1 MGKNSKKSL
10 AFLEEDTLYCH
21 EDIIIRRYLRL
32 LEHKYPAAAIA
43 KHIQLQKIPLAQ
55 KHTPYDTAH
64 AIIQEYNQA
73 NPRTNILIMLIAKIL
88 QASSLKTSDTII
100 DNALKEKTWHLSLDS
115 PTWSHIWINKSF
127 ALSEWLLSQ
136 RSAWA
141 SQLSIKSMRMHL
153 EYLIKKV
160 THRYILA
167 STTEEA
173 EKKLQPFLKKGLHT
187 LWAFIYPQ
195 AQTLADIEAY
205 LITCH
210 STLDHWATIDPQHR
224 SSYGLSI
231 KLSHLSPRFEPLHE
245 EHVLPT
251 IFSTLCSLVK
261 KARALDIPLM
271 IEAEELYRLPMTV
284 RIITMLLEDPLTDGY
299 TKLGC
304 TVQAYTKIAPS
315 LIEYYASI
323 ARSNKR
329 KLSIR
334 LVKGAYWHQEYTATT
349 SARSKVFSHQAFTN
363 ISYIQCIYTL
373 LEHADM
379 ITPIFATHDPRM
391 LIAIQ
396 KIINLNVR
404 YALQFYYGQGDM
416 LAHTSLLA
424 SGGSTACCI
433 YTPIARPQD
442 AADYIVERLC
452 DVTHAIAT
460 PSSNNILQDAEDAL
474 STLDDAHS
482 SKEILPSLDFSIDIP
497 AIYHALDYQK
507 NIWKNYTAGTTLIH
521 SRNTQQI
528 LSTTTSSLP
537 LAVLYKNALD
547 AYPAWSS
554 STIIDRKVYLQKV
567 LTSITKDFTLWVA
580 RWILE
585 AGMTWDNAGKEVQ
598 ETLSALRYIYNSPIP
613 RDQHTEKHITAHGV
627 WHIHCD
633 TSSFKEL
640 LEEMALCLLA
650 GNTLIITLS
659 PHLPLIARDIHT
671 LFLQSGMPSGALHIY
686 IGTEDPIA
694 CRTLLPHSAGYT
706 LISDNIPQSHDNLSC
721 WNKTPCKISRPLT
734 SIIISDPTCDRSS
747 LIDDILDRLLSG
759 TQALS
764 MPIVWYCHNTDY
776 DITMKNLSL
785 RLSLI
790 NIASSERPESDY
802 GPMPHESMATDYLAH
817 ITWCEKNATFITC
830 CPLKNTSSPLFVSP
844 TVYAL
849 KSINQLPTKSIGPVL
864 YVIRY
869 TNNDLESIIQA
880 LHLRRHESTLSI
892 YSTLQEFAEKL
903 QHLSSYTAINC
914 RVPRMTKQYTIHTT
928 MTSESLWQPYIMEQK
943 LYLPSM

>member
-21 EDIIIRRYLRL
+21 EDIVIRRYLRL

-73 NPRTNILIMLIAKIL
+73 NPRTNILIMLIAQIL
-88 QASSLKTSDTII
+88 RAPSLKTLDTII
-100 DNALKEKTWHLSLDS
+100 NNALKKKAWHLSLDS
-115 PTWSHIWINKSF
+115 PTWSHMWINKSF

-167 STTEEA
+167 PTTEEA
-173 EKKLQPFLKKGLHT
+173 EKKLQPLLKKGLHT

-195 AQTLADIEAY
+195 AQTLTDIEAY
-205 LITCH
+205 LTTCH
-210 STLDHWATIDPQHR
+210 STLDHWATIDPRHR
-224 SSYGLSI
+224 SCYSLSI

-245 EHVLPT
+245 EQVLPT
-251 IFSTLCSLVK
+251 IFSILCSLIK

-284 RIITMLLEDPLTDGY
+284 RIITMLLKDPLTDGY

-323 ARSNKR
+323 ARSTKR

-349 SARSKVFSHQAFTN
+349 SGRSKVFSHQAFTN

-373 LEHADM
+373 LEHTDM
-379 ITPIFATHDPRM
+379 ISPIFATHDPHM

-396 KIINLNVR
+396 KIINLDVR
-404 YALQFYYGQGDM
+404 YTLQFYYGQGDM

-424 SGGSTACCI
+424 SGGSTACSI
-433 YTPIARPQD
+433 YTPIAHPQD

-460 PSSNNILQDAEDAL
+460 PSSNNILQDAAHIL
-474 STLDDAHS
+474 STLDDVHPF
-482 SKEILPSLDFSIDIP
+482 KDMPPSLDFSIDIP
-497 AIYHALDYQK
+497 TIHHALDYQK
-507 NIWKNYTAGTTLIH
+507 NIWEKYTAGTTLIH

-528 LSTTTSSLP
+528 LSTITSSP
-537 LAVLYKNALD
+537 KLATLYENALD
-547 AYPAWSS
+547 VYPAWSS
-554 STIIDRKVYLQKV
+554 SSIMDKKTYLQKI
-567 LTSITKDFTLWVA
+567 LASITQDFTLWIA

-585 AGMTWDNAGKEVQ
+585 AGMTWENAKQEVQ
-598 ETLSALRYIYNSPIP
+598 DTLSTLQDIYNSPTP
-613 RDQHTEKHITAHGV
+613 RSQNTDTHIRSYGV

-633 TSSFKEL
+633 TLSFREL
-640 LEEMALCLLA
+640 IREMTLCLLA
-650 GNTLIITLS
+650 GNTLIITL
-659 PHLPLIARDIHT
+659 PPYVPLIARDIHT
-671 LFLQSGMPSGALHIY
+671 LFLQSGIPSNVLHIY
-686 IGTEDPIA
+686 VGTEDPIA

-706 LISDNIPQSHDNLSC
+706 LISDNVPQSHDNLSC
-721 WNKTPCKISRPLT
+721 WHKTPCKISHPLT
-734 SIIISDPTCDRSS
+734 SIIVSDATCDRSL
-747 LIDDILDRLLSG
+747 LIDDILNTLLSG

-764 MPIVWYCHNTDY
+764 IPTVWYCHNTDY
-776 DITMKNLSL
+776 DIIMKKLSL

-802 GPMPHESMATDYLAH
+802 GPMLHEAMVTDYLAH
-817 ITWCEKNATFITC
+817 ITWCEKNTTFIAC
-830 CPLKNTSSPLFVSP
+830 CHLKNTSSPLFVSP
-844 TVYAL
+844 TVYGL
-849 KSINQLPTKSIGPVL
+849 QSIEQLPTKSIGPIL

-869 TNNDLESIIQA
+869 TDNDIEKMTQA

-892 YSTLQEFAEKL
+892 YSTLEDFTEKL
-903 QHLSSYTAINC
+903 QYLSSYTAINC
-914 RVPRMTKQYTIHTT
+914 RVPYTTKQYMIHTV
-928 MTSESLWQPYIMEQK
+928 MTSEALWQPYIMEQK
-943 LYLPSM
+943 LYLPSI